1 VTQTDPTQTDPTQT
15 DPTRTDST
23 RTPEQAGQR
32 RRIPDRVIWLSLALG
47 VAILIAAC
55 VVAVLSYR
63 NPSVPPLTL
72 PTASIR

>member
-1 VTQTDPTQTDPTQT
+1 MTETSDPTD
-15 DPTRTDST
+15 
-23 RTPEQAGQR
+23 QR
-32 RRIPDRVIWLSLALG
+32 RRIPDRTIWFALALS
-47 VAILIAAC
+47 VAILIAVC